1 MTPAK
6 SAQRLLFG
14 TGLGLVLAGGFGLIS
29 GLISIDK
36 PSIGFIFPILGL
48 VFLGLSSPTGRGEG
62 PLGDIFPNEN
72 DANMAARVEFEINQ
86 QMQDSDVGNAW
97 AKLEHTM
104 LSKELEQE

>member
-62 PLGDIFPNEN
+62 PLGDIFPDEN

-86 QMQDSDVGNAW
+86 QMQDSDVG
-97 AKLEHTM
+97 
-104 LSKELEQE
+104 LSLIHISEPTRPY

>member
-48 VFLGLSSPTGRGEG
+48 VFLGLSSQTGRGEG
-62 PLGDIFPNEN
+62 PLRDIFPDEN